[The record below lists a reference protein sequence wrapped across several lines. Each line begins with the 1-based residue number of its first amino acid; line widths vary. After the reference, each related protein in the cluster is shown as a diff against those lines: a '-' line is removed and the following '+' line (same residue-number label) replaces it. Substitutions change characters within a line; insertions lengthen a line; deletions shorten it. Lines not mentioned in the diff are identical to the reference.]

1 MSGTETP
8 TVAESDSP
16 LAARGL
22 DTVRQLRFA
31 LERAAELSR
40 ALESN
45 LATEDAAAGS
55 AARAADLREE
65 LKRQLREAEA
75 DREELI
81 GQMVEAEHR
90 AGKLMNLYVATY
102 QLHANLDPAEVQSTI
117 AEIARDLL
125 GAQRF
130 VLLLKEE
137 DSSRCE
143 IALSFGL
150 ENDASDLYRAGS
162 YDGGDPLVDQTLAD
176 GILRL
181 APKGDAPAPT
191 LAAVPLRVE
200 DSTVG
205 ALVILELVPQR
216 LAPLSDDREILDLIA
231 AHAASALFAARIC
244 SNADRKVRT
253 LESLVKLMRGQ

>member
-1 MSGTETP
+1 
-8 TVAESDSP
+8 VAENDSP
-16 LAARGL
+16 IATRGV
-22 DTVRQLRFA
+22 DTVRQLRLA

-45 LATEDAAAGS
+45 LAAEAGRGLEDETD
-55 AARAADLREE
+55 AREQLR
-65 LKRQLREAEA
+65 RQLREAEA
-75 DREELI
+75 DREEII

-102 QLHANLDPAEVQSTI
+102 QLHSNLDPAEVQNTI

-125 GAQRF
+125 GAERF

-137 DSSRCE
+137 DNSRCE
-143 IALSFGL
+143 VALAFGL
-150 ENDASDLYRAGS
+150 EDDEGGLYSGGT
-162 YDGGDPLVDQTLAD
+162 YEGGDALVDETLED

-181 APKGDAPAPT
+181 VGKDEASSST

-200 DSTVG
+200 DTTVG

-216 LAPLSDDREILDLIA
+216 LAPLSEDREILDLIA

>member
-1 MSGTETP
+1 LTGNGAP
-8 TVAESDSP
+8 TVAENDSP
-16 LAARGL
+16 IAARGI
-22 DTVRQLRFA
+22 DTVRQLRLA

-40 ALESN
+40 ALENN
-45 LATEDAAAGS
+45 LAGDEGSPDDAAAL
-55 AARAADLREE
+55 AHQRED
-65 LKRQLREAEA
+65 LKRRLREAED

-102 QLHANLDPAEVQSTI
+102 QLHSNLDPTEVQNTI

-125 GAQRF
+125 GAERF

-137 DSSRCE
+137 ESSRCE

-150 ENDASDLYRAGS
+150 DEVDGNLYRSGF
-162 YDGGDPLVDQTLAD
+162 YEGGDPLVDQTLED

-181 APKGDAPAPT
+181 AAKDDDSPTT

-216 LAPLSDDREILDLIA
+216 LAPLSEDREILDLIA